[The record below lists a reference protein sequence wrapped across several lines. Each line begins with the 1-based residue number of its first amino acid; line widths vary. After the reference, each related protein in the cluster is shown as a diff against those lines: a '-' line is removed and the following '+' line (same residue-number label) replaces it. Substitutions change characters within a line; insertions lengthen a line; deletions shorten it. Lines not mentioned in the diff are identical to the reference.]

1 MQATG
6 SNVAP
11 LSIAELDSDA
21 HPSSSE
27 QASKR
32 QKTGPGSERRM
43 GKEMDAFLAEGK
55 KQWKVRVDKALMKFI
70 VCAGLPPT
78 VLDATEFKE
87 FATILNSGWNPPSSS
102 TITRKLIPEEAAQIN
117 VAIRK
122 YLQKH
127 HNLTITFDG
136 GKIRRPKAIYTIH
149 VTTPDR

>member
-1 MQATG
+1 
-6 SNVAP
+6 
-11 LSIAELDSDA
+11 
-21 HPSSSE
+21 
-27 QASKR
+27 
-32 QKTGPGSERRM
+32 M

-149 VTTPDR
+149 VTTPDRRSFCMDIDDGSQLSHSATYIVEALERVRSLWMLL